1 MLKKLFD
8 LPKKDFLEMIQLVAR
23 MAEFSDWDNGD
34 HLERTRRY
42 TLILAT
48 ELGLSPYEVEI
59 ISQASVLHD
68 VGMVGVSSEVW
79 HKTDELTPF
88 EWEQVERHPML
99 GASLLKGSNSPIL
112 QMGETIALTH
122 HERWDGSGYP
132 HGLVGEEIPLAGR
145 ICAVVDVFDALTT
158 SRPYNE
164 LVSADEALELLRES
178 SGTLFDPAVFDA
190 FERVFPDIVK
200 TKETFD

>member
-8 LPKKDFLEMIQLVAR
+8 VSKKDFLEMIQLVAR
-23 MAEFSDWDNGD
+23 MAEFSDWDNGA

-42 TLILAT
+42 TIILAA
-48 ELGLSPYEVEI
+48 EMGLSPYEVEI

-79 HKTDELTPF
+79 QKTDELTPF
-88 EWEQVERHPML
+88 EWEQVERHPVL
-99 GASLLKGSNSPIL
+99 GASLLKGSNSPII

-132 HGLVGEEIPLAGR
+132 KGLVGEEIPLAGR

-178 SGTLFDPAVFDA
+178 SGTLFDPEVIDA

-200 TKETFD
+200 TKESFD

>member
-8 LPKKDFLEMIQLVAR
+8 VPKKDFLEMIQLVAR
-23 MAEFSDWDNGD
+23 MAEFSDWDNGV

-88 EWEQVERHPML
+88 EWEQVERHPTL

-132 HGLVGEEIPLAGR
+132 HGLMGEEIPLAGR

-178 SGTLFDPAVFDA
+178 SGTLFDPDVFGA

>member
-8 LPKKDFLEMIQLVAR
+8 VSKKDFLEMIQLVAR
-23 MAEFSDWDNGD
+23 MAEFSDWDNGA

-42 TLILAT
+42 TLILAA
-48 ELGLSPYEVEI
+48 EMGLSPYEVEI

-79 HKTDELTPF
+79 QKTDELTPF
-88 EWEQVERHPML
+88 EWEQVERHPVL
-99 GASLLKGSNSPIL
+99 GASLLKGSNSPII

-132 HGLVGEEIPLAGR
+132 KGLVGEEIPLAGR

-178 SGTLFDPAVFDA
+178 SGTLFDPEVIDA

-200 TKETFD
+200 TKESFD